1 MSRRGIGNRAPA
13 VAAAV
18 VLTCLACLAFL
29 AGCGST
35 AYRPAATSGPSAS
48 TGVKAARTP
57 GVPIAGTK
65 AEADA
70 EARRLLA
77 ELVLPAGARRLPGRP
92 VPGAVSQPDQSP
104 GTGVD
109 LYRLFSVPTS
119 MDATL
124 RFVQAHLPAGLASAG
139 SGWGGQATTP
149 DYETLTA
156 DVPPRAV
163 PPGIDTAEL
172 VYTIAPGAD
181 GGSVL
186 RADAQIIIFPARSA
200 AEYLD
205 PPHIRSVTVSTT
217 GPDPLSRTITSR
229 PEITRLARLLDGEH
243 ALPAGLV
250 YSCPAELG
258 PGYQLTF
265 TPVSARWPT
274 VVVDPNNCMGSA
286 VLADGVRQPSLI
298 GTGLYSV
305 TQRLLPVPLRVRP
318 GLTKSSAGTAS
329 ASG

>member
-1 MSRRGIGNRAPA
+1 MSRWGGGNKGRAVA
-13 VAAAV
+13 VAA
-18 VLTCLACLAFL
+18 VLAGLGCV

-35 AYRPAATSGPSAS
+35 VYRPAAAARPSAS
-48 TGVKAARTP
+48 TSP
-57 GVPIAGTK
+57 SVPPAGTK
-65 AEADA
+65 AEAGA
-70 EARRLLA
+70 LARRMLS
-77 ELVLPAGARRLPGRP
+77 ELVLPAGARRLPQRP
-92 VPGAVSQPDQSP
+92 VPGGVSQAGQSL

-109 LYRLFSVPTS
+109 EYRLFSVPTS
-119 MDATL
+119 MDAAL

-139 SGWGGQATTP
+139 SGWGGQGTTP

-156 DVPPRAV
+156 AVPARDV
-163 PPGIDTAEL
+163 PPGIDLAQL
-172 VYTIAPGAD
+172 VYTIAPDAN

-200 AEYLD
+200 AEYLN
-205 PPHIRSVTVSTT
+205 PAGIRSVTVRTT

-243 ALPAGLV
+243 AFPAGLV

-274 VVVDPNNCMGSA
+274 VVVDPNNCTGSA
-286 VLADGVRQPSLI
+286 VWADGVRQPSLM
-298 GTGLYSV
+298 GTDLYSV
-305 TQRLLPVPLRVRP
+305 AQRLLPVPLPVRP
-318 GLTKSSAGTAS
+318 RMTK
-329 ASG
+329 